1 MKKTKPAPASN
12 AETQNDLCVLTGE
25 AEKINPHSTG
35 QLHWEMTENLDG
47 ERGCALPPTTVAVC
61 SPGNGLP

>member
-1 MKKTKPAPASN
+1 MKKSKTAPTSN

-35 QLHWEMTENLDG
+35 LLYWEMT
-47 ERGCALPPTTVAVC
+47 ALLNKSNFC
-61 SPGNGLP
+61 

>member
-35 QLHWEMTENLDG
+35 LL
-47 ERGCALPPTTVAVC
+47 PTTVAVC